1 MENETGDLKEKRKKD
16 KRSDVIL
23 VGRNLAWVKKKD
35 PELYDYIL
43 KKAEEE
49 NLTASDIITKALRYA
64 YMERE
69 RLLEDMSAREFLAV
83 VDRWNEV
90 QKEFLK
96 HLLDYVTT
104 FMKLGFEKYSEIISA
119 ISESVK
125 EDMEKEKK
133 VKKVDPE
140 LLMSMIT
147 SLPSIIPQ
155 VITSLNETLR
165 NMMNIQQTPQQT

>member
-1 MENETGDLKEKRKKD
+1 MENETGDLKETLKERKKD

-23 VGRNLAWVKKKD
+23 VGRNLAWLKRKD

-49 NLTASDIITKALRYA
+49 NLTASEILTKALRYA

-96 HLLDYVTT
+96 HLLDYVGT
-104 FMKLGFEKYSEIISA
+104 FMKLGFEKYNEIIGA
-119 ISESVK
+119 ISEAVK
-125 EDMEKEKK
+125 EDLQKEQTK
-133 VKKVDPE
+133 KKVDPE
-140 LLMSMIT
+140 LLMST
-147 SLPSIIPQ
+147 FNSLCW
-155 VITSLNETLR
+155 VH
-165 NMMNIQQTPQQT
+165 